1 MPRTRKPQVAR
12 PAGRVASTTTWATK
26 NVPSPMVYRIPTGRR
41 DYSCEWKI
49 VGSGVAPIHVRWID
63 EHEFQVSINEA
74 ELRGKIENWE
84 NLDLSNVEV
93 TLSEV
98 NWPVTITG
106 SLNVE
111 EWVFRADEWEITT
124 LSSTTGTIDTLTS
137 TNATIT
143 NVTAT
148 DVSTGTLETSSDVG
162 IWWTLSVTWNTTID
176 STLSVLS
183 NISGGW
189 NISAVWTVS
198 ADSVSANTWTITTLT
213 STTWTITDLT
223 VSNAASVGN
232 GLAVV
237 WGVTADSVT
246 TSWNLAVGWNASI
259 TWDATVTWASTF
271 NWAVSTNNITSTW
284 TANLNDVVVGGNET
298 VSWTLW
304 VTWATTLN
312 NSLTVAW
319 ASTLSG
325 NTSVWWNLSVAWNST
340 VTWNQTVTGDAI
352 FSDDVSVSKNLTVS
366 GDTIISEDLVVNGTT
381 SLKALE
387 TDGSVDIDG
396 TLRTTWA
403 IVWGNGASITWQI
416 ESDTIRTWEVV
427 SDEVRVTDWLYLS
440 AWAEAPDFIL
450 QSEKN
455 QPNGVAT
462 LDANGQIDTSY
473 LPDVYTT
480 AIVKLKTWIFDNS
493 NTAIVQD
500 ADIKPG
506 SAVFCTNYS
515 DIVWDLDEIINQW
528 QLTVVSNQTETGS
541 FMVVIIKPLE

>member
-1 MPRTRKPQVAR
+1 MPRTRKPQTSTPSIQWR
-12 PAGRVASTTTWATK
+12 GRVANTTTSSL
-26 NVPSPMVYRIPTGRR
+26 PQVYRFGSNKKNPSCQAPTSSVTTQSPLHVR
-41 DYSCEWKI
+41 I
-49 VGSGVAPIHVRWID
+49 VGDNVYHVTLD
-63 EHEFQVSINEA
+63 ME
-74 ELRGKIENWE
+74 ELASKLWE
-84 NLDLSNVEV
+84 LQSLDLSNVEITLWTVDGPV
-93 TLSEV
+93 TLNGSLDITSGTLTVDEA
-98 NWPVTITG
+98 TIT
-106 SLNVE
+106 
-111 EWVFRADEWEITT
+111 
-124 LSSTTGTIDTLTS
+124 TLTS
-137 TNATIT
+137 TTWTITDLTTTTASLGAATADSATIDWLTVTNNAT
-143 NVTAT
+143 VW
-148 DVSTGTLETSSDVG
+148 GTLGVDWAT
-162 IWWTLSVTWNTTID
+162 TLN

-189 NISAVWTVS
+189 NISAVGTVS
-198 ADSVSANTWTITTLT
+198 ADSVSASTWTITTLN

-223 VSNAASVGN
+223 VSNAVSVGN

-271 NWAVSTNNITSTW
+271 TWAVSTNNITSTW

-298 VSWTLW
+298 IAWTLW

-325 NTSVWWNLSVAWNST
+325 NTSVWGNLSVAWNST

-352 FSDDVSVSKNLTVS
+352 FSDDISVAKNLTVS
-366 GDTIISEDLVVNGTT
+366 GDTTISEDLVVNGTT

-396 TLRTTWA
+396 TLRVTWA
-403 IVWGNGASITWQI
+403 INWLNGLTVTGQV
-416 ESDTIRTWEVV
+416 ESDTVRTWEVV

-440 AWAEAPDFIL
+440 SWAEAPDFIL

-500 ADIKPG
+500 VDIKPG

-515 DIVWDLDEIINQW
+515 DIVGDLDEIINQW

>member
-1 MPRTRKPQVAR
+1 MPRQRKPQNGGQR
-12 PAGRVASTTTWATK
+12 IGTGRVANTTTGSTTTQA
-26 NVPSPMVYRIPTGRR
+26 VYRIPTGNRR
-41 DYSCEWKI
+41 ECDVRNFEVTWISPI
-49 VGSGVAPIHVRWID
+49 VV
-63 EHEFQVSINEA
+63 Q
-74 ELRGKIENWE
+74 IEWE
-84 NLDLSNVEV
+84 NVYRISLDSGALQSAIEWYTDLDLSNVAV
-93 TLSEV
+93 TLNSV
-98 NWPVTITG
+98 SGPVTITG
-106 SLNVE
+106 NLDIES
-111 EWVFRADEWEITT
+111 WELTVDSATIT
-124 LSSTTGTIDTLTS
+124 TLTS
-137 TNATIT
+137 TTWTITDLTTTTASLGAATADSATIDWLTVTNNAT
-143 NVTAT
+143 VW
-148 DVSTGTLETSSDVG
+148 GTLGVDWAT
-162 IWWTLSVTWNTTID
+162 TLN

-189 NISAVWTVS
+189 NISAVGTVS

-271 NWAVSTNNITSTW
+271 TWAVSTNNITSTW

-298 VSWTLW
+298 VAWTLW

-325 NTSVWWNLSVAWNST
+325 NTSVWGNLSVAWNST

-352 FSDDVSVSKNLTVS
+352 FSDDVSVAKNLTVS
-366 GDTIISEDLVVNGTT
+366 GDTTISDDLVVNGTT

-440 AWAEAPDFIL
+440 AWAEAPEFIL